1 MTGKGVVKEAVAP
14 SESKSDR
21 FALRLRFPIAIPI
34 PRGTP
39 EIHKST
45 VAYQL
50 WCTIGSTL
58 EAAMPRRNH
67 RRRARALA
75 FSRRSLPGSAP
86 GTLIVDPNAPK
97 PQIRVVAY
105 NLEKVVEK
113 DIDDVPAIREYLS
126 QWPVTWIHVVGLG
139 DLSVVTKLG
148 ELFNIHRLA
157 LEDVLNVHQ
166 RPKVEQ
172 YKNHC
177 YIVLRAVRE
186 GEGFASEQVSI
197 FLGKNFV
204 LSFQEQPSKG
214 FDPVVGRIRQG
225 KGRTRTAG
233 PDHLTYAL
241 IDAVIDGYFPVLER
255 FGESLEVLEDAIV
268 SQPSGRFF
276 EQIHEMRHALLSLRR
291 AAWPLRETM
300 NILYREPIPLI
311 DEEERIYLRD
321 CYDHVVQIIDLLENY
336 RDVTSGLMEVY
347 LSSIS
352 NRTNEIMK
360 FLTIISAVFIPLTLV
375 AGIYGMNFEHLPELK
390 WRLGYPL
397 ALGLMLVLALV
408 MLLYFKARGWLGSP
422 DKT

>member
-1 MTGKGVVKEAVAP
+1 
-14 SESKSDR
+14 
-21 FALRLRFPIAIPI
+21 
-34 PRGTP
+34 
-39 EIHKST
+39 
-45 VAYQL
+45 
-50 WCTIGSTL
+50 
-58 EAAMPRRNH
+58 MPRRNH
-67 RRRARALA
+67 RHRARASA

-105 NLEKVVEK
+105 SLEKVVEK
-113 DIDDVPAIREYLS
+113 DIEDVSAIREYLN

-139 DLSVVTKLG
+139 DLSVIAKLG
-148 ELFNIHRLA
+148 ELFSIHRLA
-157 LEDVLNVHQ
+157 LEDVINVHQ

-177 YIVLRAVRE
+177 YIVLRAVRDT
-186 GEGFASEQVSI
+186 EGFASEQVSV

-204 LSFQEQPSKG
+204 LSFQEQPSKC
-214 FDPVVGRIRQG
+214 FNPVVDRIRQG

-233 PDHLTYAL
+233 PDHLMYAL
-241 IDAVIDGYFPVLER
+241 VDAVIDGYFPVLEQ
-255 FGESLEVLEDAIV
+255 FGETLESLEDAIV
-268 SQPSGRFF
+268 AQPAGRFF
-276 EQIHEMRHALLSLRR
+276 EQIHDMRHSLLSLRR

-321 CYDHVVQIIDLLENY
+321 CYDHMVQIIDLLENY

-360 FLTIISAVFIPLTLV
+360 VLTIISAVFIPLTLI
-375 AGIYGMNFEHLPELK
+375 AGIYGMNFKFQPELE
-390 WRLGYPL
+390 WRWGYPF
-397 ALGLMLVLALV
+397 ALGLMAIIAFVL
-408 MLLYFKARGWLGSP
+408 LLYFKVKGWLGSSG
-422 DKT
+422 KA